1 MLEPLQYGAV
11 SAEKMNSNI
20 TKLALAF
27 SLILMIIS
35 GFVIAYLSA
44 NYRGAIS
51 MEGKIIEFK
60 AGSVPVIAFNAPDG
74 KQMHFSDPLGS
85 VPDGKKTGD
94 SVTILYVP
102 KNGHVRLFGTSTV
115 EVLIYLFFGIGVITF
130 IGALAYA
137 LMFRQEPK
145 QGISGLYGR

>member
-1 MLEPLQYGAV
+1 
-11 SAEKMNSNI
+11 MNSNI

-27 SLILMIIS
+27 SLLLMIVS
-35 GFVIAYLSA
+35 GFVIVYLSA
-44 NYRGAIS
+44 NYRGSIS
-51 MEGKIIEFK
+51 IQGKIIEIK
-60 AGSVPVIAFNAPDG
+60 AGSVPVIAFNTPDG

-85 VPDGKKTGD
+85 IPAGKKTGD
-94 SVTILYVP
+94 SITILYVP
-102 KNGHVRLFGTSTV
+102 KNGHVRIYGTSTI